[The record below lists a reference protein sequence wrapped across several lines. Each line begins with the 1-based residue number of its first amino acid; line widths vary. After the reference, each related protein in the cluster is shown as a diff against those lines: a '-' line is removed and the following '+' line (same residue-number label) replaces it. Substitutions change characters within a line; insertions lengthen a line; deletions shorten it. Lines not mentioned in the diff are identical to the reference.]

1 MILQFLKIYLRVL
14 FESTSSCT
22 QCSDM
27 FETNSVGLVLNL
39 KNQFKAISL
48 IRSENRCENV
58 NTKKI
63 QIPKKICK
71 NLSAIS
77 PKLLSLNPHFQKKK
91 K

>member
-1 MILQFLKIYLRVL
+1 MILQSLKIYLRVL

-22 QCSDM
+22 QSSDM

-58 NTKKI
+58 NTKKYKY
-63 QIPKKICK
+63 PKKYVKIYQLFLP
-71 NLSAIS
+71 NFYL
-77 PKLLSLNPHFQKKK
+77 
-91 K
+91 